1 MYLSVLVDIIDVLVI
16 DYFIDV
22 LLDIDMRLRIR
33 EVYFKNISDVEL

>member
-16 DYFIDV
+16 DYYIDV